1 MCARPS
7 LNQPI
12 SGDAFLLDDHG
23 RNIIYVPRGCVSR
36 RKGSKAR
43 RPDANKA
50 KPSDFSARQ
59 HSRAPPG
66 LSACGSQVFLFSP
79 FQMNDEFCYLDS
91 CQGFAWEKAENN
103 TLCGVPKVSHFGTT
117 RVPKKGGFAI
127 RNGTPSELG
136 DGSLPRTVAK
146 QYRHQRALCS
156 GSLAPLQESQQR
168 LSTIASSDES
178 TKRGNLW
185 HFAA

>member
-1 MCARPS
+1 M
-7 LNQPI
+7 NPI
-12 SGDAFLLDDHG
+12 AIALKNSGLTTLQLVDLK
-23 RNIIYVPRGCVSR
+23 S
-36 RKGSKAR
+36 S
-43 RPDANKA
+43 
-50 KPSDFSARQ
+50 
-59 HSRAPPG
+59 
-66 LSACGSQVFLFSP
+66 LFSP

-117 RVPKKGGFAI
+117 RVPKKVGFAT
-127 RNGTPSELG
+127 RQDLVSELG
-136 DGSLPRTVAK
+136 DGSLPRTVAILAN
-146 QYRHQRALCS
+146 QYRRQRALCS

-178 TKRGNLW
+178 TKTGNNLW